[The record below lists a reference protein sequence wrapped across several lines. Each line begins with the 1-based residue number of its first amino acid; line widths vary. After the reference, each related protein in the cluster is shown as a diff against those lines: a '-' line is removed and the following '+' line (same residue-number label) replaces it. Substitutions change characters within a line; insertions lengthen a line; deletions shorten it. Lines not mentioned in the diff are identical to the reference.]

1 MSFIYMFI
9 FQDGTWYGNFSYL
22 NSSLCKNYLGR
33 MRVKKKRLQQKS
45 LEPKSD
51 ETNTNS
57 IQEWVE
63 LVKKYHGI
71 RQFLSYEGQ
80 IWQKQCIVVL
90 VCVSDMCRCR
100 ALYDGDTS
108 YCFSNKHSGIIYFMY
123 HTLVYI

>member
-57 IQEWVE
+57 IQNMSGTE
-63 LVKKYHGI
+63 VKKYHGI
-71 RQFLSYEGQ
+71 REFLSYGGE
-80 IWQKQCIVVL
+80 I
-90 VCVSDMCRCR
+90 
-100 ALYDGDTS
+100 
-108 YCFSNKHSGIIYFMY
+108 
-123 HTLVYI
+123 